1 MNAKHLLLLLLA
13 PAAFAPALAQTKV
26 VKSSFGSLPDNQPV
40 EEYTLTDPQL
50 EVKLITFGAHVT
62 SILAP
67 DRTGKKADVV
77 LGYDTLEGYLRDNKT
92 YMGSIV
98 GRYGNRIANGAFTL
112 EGKQYHLPQN
122 NGVNTLHGG
131 TDGFDRRNWTAKQ
144 IPDGVE
150 FTLVSKDG
158 DQGFPGTLT
167 NHVRYTLKGDA
178 LHIDYSATTD
188 KPTVVNLT
196 NHSYFNLTGSGNILG
211 EKMMIPSSKITPV
224 DKGLIPTGEFAGT
237 PFDFNTPTAIGARI
251 HDAAG
256 EAGQQ
261 LAYGGGYDH
270 NFVLNGGPGLH
281 LAARVM
287 DPASGR
293 ILTVSTTEPGVQFYS
308 GNSLDG
314 SFHGPN
320 GWVYGKFTGFCL
332 ETQHFPDSPNQP
344 NFPSTELKPGQTL
357 HSTTI
362 FQFTTAK

>member
-196 NHSYFNLTGSGNILG
+196 NHSYFNLTGSGNLPARSPQSTRATFPPASSC
-211 EKMMIPSSKITPV
+211 PSLERPSTSTPPPPSV
-224 DKGLIPTGEFAGT
+224 PASTT
-237 PFDFNTPTAIGARI
+237 PQAKPASSSPTA
-251 HDAAG
+251 
-256 EAGQQ
+256 E
-261 LAYGGGYDH
+261 
-270 NFVLNGGPGLH
+270 
-281 LAARVM
+281 VM
-287 DPASGR
+287 
-293 ILTVSTTEPGVQFYS
+293 TTTS
-308 GNSLDG
+308 S
-314 SFHGPN
+314 
-320 GWVYGKFTGFCL
+320 
-332 ETQHFPDSPNQP
+332 
-344 NFPSTELKPGQTL
+344 
-357 HSTTI
+357 
-362 FQFTTAK
+362 